1 MAVHGKEKKLPKN
14 YRIDKFLWNIWYFM
28 ENKELYGVVGNLEKQ
43 GFLGKTT
50 RFGKKTTKGHFRDLG
65 TVFSMMTASDKEV
78 TRQNLK
84 ECWKIK
90 ACRTW

>member
-1 MAVHGKEKKLPKN
+1 
-14 YRIDKFLWNIWYFM
+14 M
-28 ENKELYGVVGNLEKQ
+28 ENKELYGVAGNLEKQ
-43 GFLGKTT
+43 GFLG
-50 RFGKKTTKGHFRDLG
+50 KTTKGHFRDLG

>member
-1 MAVHGKEKKLPKN
+1 MEWLETLKNRDFWEKLP
-14 YRIDKFLWNIWYFM
+14 D
-28 ENKELYGVVGNLEKQ
+28 
-43 GFLGKTT
+43 LGK
-50 RFGKKTTKGHFRDLG
+50 KITKGHFRELG

>member
-1 MAVHGKEKKLPKN
+1 MEGKKN
-14 YRIDKFLWNIWYFM
+14 YQIW
-28 ENKELYGVVGNLEKQ
+28 E
-43 GFLGKTT
+43 
-50 RFGKKTTKGHFRDLG
+50 KTTKGYFKDLG

-90 ACRTW
+90 ACKGADDKVGQRSKGIYMVQGNYIPEK

>member
-1 MAVHGKEKKLPKN
+1 MVHGKEKKLPKN
-14 YRIDKFLWNIWYFM
+14 YRIDNFLWNIWYFM
-28 ENKELYGVVGNLEKQ
+28 ENKGLYGVAGNLEKQ
-43 GFLGKTT
+43 GFLG
-50 RFGKKTTKGHFRDLG
+50 KTTKGHFRDLG

>member
-1 MAVHGKEKKLPKN
+1 
-14 YRIDKFLWNIWYFM
+14 M

-50 RFGKKTTKGHFRDLG
+50 RFGKKTTKGHFRDSG